1 VSWVYVSLS
10 VFGGMPWWLAG
21 PAAFLFCAVMA
32 LFPMAAGWIF
42 KHRQPLHFWQ
52 QAILFASLLALGDW
66 IRSWLF
72 TGFPGW
78 PSATRKPRPARW
90 PASRRCSASLACPG
104 W

>member
-52 QAILFASLLALGDW
+52 AILFASLLAW
-66 IRSWLF
+66 A
-72 TGFPGW
+72 TGYAAG
-78 PSATRKPRPARW
+78 
-90 PASRRCSASLACPG
+90 CSPVSLAGRRLRASPPSPLAGFAPLLGVHGLSC